1 MRDNRRPGRRT
12 RDEQR
17 TMMDLFLRR
26 FTPFVG
32 CNRRAS
38 AVLHRFSRRS
48 PLARCNTALFA
59 ATGDSAPRSRPPA
72 HRAYC
77 TLQFFARHSV
87 TALAAVFIWA
97 AAAEAGTL
105 DTVKARGTLN
115 CGVNTG
121 LAGFAQPNDKGEWT
135 GIDVDL
141 CRAIAAAIFSDPS
154 KVKYVPLTAKER
166 FTALQSGE
174 VDLLSRNTTWTMSRA
189 TSLGLHFVGVMYYDG
204 QSFMV
209 KKSLGATAVKDL
221 AGASIC
227 VQTGTT
233 NELNLADYFRSNGL
247 NYYPVV
253 FEKNDEAVA
262 AYNTGRCDAYTT
274 DSSGLFSERLKLG
287 PWEEHIIFEDRIS
300 KEPLGPAVR
309 QGDGAWANVVQW
321 TLFAM
326 LNAEELGVTSAN
338 AKDMLESQKPEIKRL
353 LGSEGSFGK
362 GLGLDD
368 AWAYRIVAMVGNYG
382 ESFDRNLGAG
392 SRIGIKRGLNALWK
406 DGGLQ
411 YAPPIR

>member
-1 MRDNRRPGRRT
+1 MAA
-12 RDEQR
+12 
-17 TMMDLFLRR
+17 LL
-26 FTPFVG
+26 
-32 CNRRAS
+32 
-38 AVLHRFSRRS
+38 AVAPDTS
-48 PLARCNTALFA
+48 FA
-59 ATGDSAPRSRPPA
+59 
-72 HRAYC
+72 
-77 TLQFFARHSV
+77 QQK
-87 TALAAVFIWA
+87 
-97 AAAEAGTL
+97 TL
-105 DTVKARGTLN
+105 DLVKERRTLN

-121 LAGFAQPNDKGEWT
+121 LAGFGQPNDKGEWT
-135 GIDVDL
+135 GLDVDL
-141 CRAIAAAIFSDPS
+141 CRGIAAAIFKDASR
-154 KVKYVPLTAKER
+154 VKFVPLTAKER

-174 VDLLSRNTTWTMSRA
+174 VDLLSRNTTWTMSRDTA
-189 TSLGLHFVGVMYYDG
+189 LGLSFTGVMYYDG

-209 KKSLGATAVKDL
+209 KRSLGAKSVRDL

-247 NYYPVV
+247 TYYPVV

-287 PWEEHIIFEDRIS
+287 PWEEHVIFEDRIS

-309 QGDGAWANVVQW
+309 QGDAQWASIVRW

-338 AKDMLESQKPEIKRL
+338 ADEMLGSMRPEVRRL
-353 LGSEGSFGK
+353 LGQEGSFGK
-362 GLGLDD
+362 GLGLEDD
-368 AWAYRIVAMVGNYG
+368 WAYLIIKAVGNYG

-406 DGGLQ
+406 DGGLHF
-411 YAPPIR
+411 APPIR